1 MKILLEER
9 PAQEPMARPV
19 VIQDETLGGMGDPNL
34 QGERQEMPMMSE
46 EERDR
51 MREELLQLFERDGA
65 PL

>member
-9 PAQEPMARPV
+9 PVEEPVTVPV
-19 VIQDETLGGMGDPNL
+19 VIQDETLGGNQPPSL
-34 QGERQEMPMMSE
+34 QAPEQDTPMMSE
-46 EERDR
+46 AERDR